1 MSSTAL
7 AVVSEPI
14 QMEGW
19 DVTTEQVIRDAL
31 TELFEED
38 ELEAPEITNDLVL
51 LETELD
57 SLGFAV
63 LVTRLE
69 ESLGYDPFSMMI
81 EPVYPTTF
89 GEFVSVYEQFAT
101 TVDPADGA

>member
-1 MSSTAL
+1 M
-7 AVVSEPI
+7 
-14 QMEGW
+14 G
-19 DVTTEQVIRDAL
+19 IRDTINDQL
-31 TELFEED
+31 SELFEED
-38 ELEAPEITNDLVL
+38 ELDVPEITDDLVL

-69 ESLGYDPFSMMI
+69 ETLGYDPFSMMT

-89 GEFVSVYEQFAT
+89 GEFVAIYEQFAPT
-101 TVDPADGA
+101 ADAADGA

>member
-1 MSSTAL
+1 MVA
-7 AVVSEPI
+7 I
-14 QMEGW
+14 
-19 DVTTEQVIRDAL
+19 EQVIRDGL
-31 TELFEED
+31 VELFEED
-38 ELEAPEITNDLVL
+38 DLDVPDITDDLVL

-69 ESLGYDPFSMMI
+69 ETLGYDPFSMMT

-89 GEFVSVYEQFAT
+89 GEFVAVYEQFAPT
-101 TVDPADGA
+101 AADASDAT

>member
-1 MSSTAL
+1 MTL
-7 AVVSEPI
+7 RETI
-14 QMEGW
+14 L
-19 DVTTEQVIRDAL
+19 EQLV
-31 TELFEED
+31 ELFEED
-38 ELEAPEITNDLVL
+38 ELEVPEITDDTVL

-69 ESLGYDPFSMMI
+69 ELLGVDPFSAME

-89 GEFVSVYEQFAT
+89 GEFVAVYEPFAS
-101 TVDPADGA
+101 AGSAE

>member
-1 MSSTAL
+1 L
-7 AVVSEPI
+7 GI
-14 QMEGW
+14 
-19 DVTTEQVIRDAL
+19 EQEIREAL

-38 ELEAPEITNDLVL
+38 ELEVPELTDDLVL

-69 ESLGYDPFSMMI
+69 ESLGYDPFSMMT

-89 GEFVSVYEQFAT
+89 GEFVAVYEKFA
-101 TVDPADGA
+101 PAGADADNAT

>member
-1 MSSTAL
+1 MSTRDTIRHAL
-7 AVVSEPI
+7 I
-14 QMEGW
+14 
-19 DVTTEQVIRDAL
+19 
-31 TELFEED
+31 ELFEED
-38 ELEAPEITNDLVL
+38 ELDVPEITDDLVL

-69 ESLGYDPFSMMI
+69 ESLGYDPFSLMT

-89 GEFVSVYEQFAT
+89 GEFVAVYEQHAPT
-101 TVDPADGA
+101 AADASDAP

>member
-1 MSSTAL
+1 LEAL
-7 AVVSEPI
+7 S
-14 QMEGW
+14 
-19 DVTTEQVIRDAL
+19 D
-31 TELFEED
+31 LFEED
-38 ELEAPEITNDLVL
+38 EIEVPEITDDLVL

-69 ESLGYDPFSMMI
+69 ESLGYDPFSLMT

-89 GEFVSVYEQFAT
+89 GEFVAVYERYA
-101 TVDPADGA
+101 PSGADLADRA